1 MNLNNQSSS
10 LTNDEIF
17 SLISTKPLSTLKE
30 IFSKNL
36 IPDPNII
43 RESNKQNV
51 LFDLLTYNEN
61 ENECFSTLKYLI
73 QEIKIDPYIKDI
85 NFQTILFYSVSAG
98 FKLITE
104 YLLDILK
111 FDINQ
116 IDINGQNILF
126 YALETNRFELTKYLI
141 NKGININ
148 VKDNKG
154 NNLLYYLNR
163 DEQWKIVKLLKEK
176 GIKCDDLKK
185 FNKELILKGLFKI
198 KNIWNKNSE
207 INENDDELLNIKNLY
222 VIVEK
227 NNKSK
232 IITDEEIK
240 NKKIFEKCGIKIKR
254 EINDNILELDENI
267 ENINLDEIN
276 DNLNNNIEKEQKIIN
291 EDNFIIDKNNN
302 KMDID
307 DENENNKNDKENKKN
322 KNKEEEDSIID
333 INNM

>member
-1 MNLNNQSSS
+1 MNLNDQSSS
-10 LTNDEIF
+10 LTTEEIF
-17 SLISTKPLSTLKE
+17 SLISSKPLSILKE
-30 IFSKNL
+30 TFSKNL

-51 LFDLLTYNEN
+51 LFDLIIYNEN

-73 QEIKIDPYIKDI
+73 QEIKIDPYQKDI
-85 NFQTILFYSVSAG
+85 NSQTILFYSVSAG
-98 FKLITE
+98 FKSITE
-104 YLLDILK
+104 YLIDILK
-111 FDINQ
+111 FDVNQ

-141 NKGININ
+141 SKGININ

-163 DEQWKIVKLLKEK
+163 DEQWKIAKLLKDK

-185 FNKELILKGLFKI
+185 FNNELLLKGLFKI
-198 KNIWNKNSE
+198 KNVWNKNFDFE
-207 INENDDELLNIKNLY
+207 NNDDILNAKNLF

-240 NKKIFEKCGIKIKR
+240 NKKIFEKCGFKIKR
-254 EINDNILELDENI
+254 EINDNIIELDENI
-267 ENINLDEIN
+267 ENVNLDEI
-276 DNLNNNIEKEQKIIN
+276 DNNFNNNIEKELN
-291 EDNFIIDKNNN
+291 EENFIDNKN
-302 KMDID
+302 MDID
-307 DENENNKNDKENKKN
+307 EDNKNNKENKKN
-322 KNKEEEDSIID
+322 KNKEDEDSIID

>member
-1 MNLNNQSSS
+1 MNLNDQSPS
-10 LTNDEIF
+10 LTNEEIF
-17 SLISTKPLSTLKE
+17 SLISSKPLSTLKE
-30 IFSKNL
+30 MFSKNL

-51 LFDLLTYNEN
+51 LFDLIIYNEN

-73 QEIKIDPYIKDI
+73 QEIKIDPYLKDI
-85 NFQTILFYSVSAG
+85 NSQTILFYSVSAG
-98 FKLITE
+98 FKSITE
-104 YLLDILK
+104 YLIDILK

-141 NKGININ
+141 SKGININ

-163 DEQWKIVKLLKEK
+163 DEQWKIVKLLKDK

-185 FNKELILKGLFKI
+185 FNNELLLKGLFKI
-198 KNIWNKNSE
+198 KNVWNKNFD
-207 INENDDELLNIKNLY
+207 INENDDEFLNTKNLY
-222 VIVEK
+222 VIVDK

-254 EINDNILELDENI
+254 EIDDNIIELDENI
-267 ENINLDEIN
+267 ENVNLDE
-276 DNLNNNIEKEQKIIN
+276 NIEN
-291 EDNFIIDKNNN
+291 EENFINN
-302 KMDID
+302 KNMDID
-307 DENENNKNDKENKKN
+307 DDNKNNKIEIENKKN